1 MDYFAT
7 VRPGETRR
15 LPYIVR
21 MDGRIAEIM
30 CPESN
35 VRLMA
40 DVWFP
45 TLEDQDAFL
54 ESRRRQLDLFQ
65 NKGMVTFLRRE
76 EGLATSVGEDE
87 QPVHLK
93 TKNTA
98 KVFGVTIDELKYAG
112 RIALRAIME
121 TYRT

>member
-45 TLEDQDAFL
+45 TLADQDAFL
-54 ESRRRQLDLFQ
+54 ESKRRQWDLHQ
-65 NKGMVTFLRRE
+65 NKGRVTFLRKRDE
-76 EGLATSVGEDE
+76 LTVSVGEDE
-87 QPVHLK
+87 PPVHLK

-112 RIALRAIME
+112 RIALKAIME